1 MTIQNCIPCH
11 LHTFEVK
18 WHYCYFFISGCRCYM
33 CAHGVH
39 MCMCLCGC
47 VHKFFHQSLL
57 CSLGPCRLASQWA
70 SEILLPLPPTSYPQ
84 YTVVTDDHFHAQTP
98 YVGNSET
105 HTCIITSTLPTETFP
120 EPLKTILKGK
130 QLLKLTKKWFLKK
143 NDIFLRPTH
152 EFPCNSAAVI
162 CFLILSP
169 LHWTPVSLSALVASH
184 NNHVR

>member
-105 HTCIITSTLPTETFP
+105 HTCIITSVDF
-120 EPLKTILKGK
+120 IH
-130 QLLKLTKKWFLKK
+130 QCV
-143 NDIFLRPTH
+143 LRFHTYAKCLISKVYYGFGDDH
-152 EFPCNSAAVI
+152 GLWGFQKEFMKYE
-162 CFLILSP
+162 FLI
-169 LHWTPVSLSALVASH
+169 VSVCVDRKQSLDSLEGVH
-184 NNHVR
+184 NYL